1 MSGQCQGVSLAW
13 HGWARLRKPLNVN
26 TLETGGG
33 PHTLMGTH
41 SPAHTHTHICG
52 HTDLENSGKKRSG
65 GSVLPSSS
73 GRVRGKMADDE
84 TSLAAFIRSHLN
96 VTH

>member
-41 SPAHTHTHICG
+41 SPAHTHTHTRADTQIWKIVEKREAG
-52 HTDLENSGKKRSG
+52 DLCCPLAVVVSGEKWPTMKRRS
-65 GSVLPSSS
+65 LP
-73 GRVRGKMADDE
+73 
-84 TSLAAFIRSHLN
+84 L
-96 VTH
+96 